1 MKEISPKKVTMDRED
16 QEGGHYYRAIAR
28 HFFLKRGA
36 PFHLSPRELEII
48 ARWEAASIP
57 LPVILEAIDRTVE
70 KAKKKKR
77 PFFAFSLLLCDG
89 EVQRGYAQYRE
100 RLVGGTRRSAARDKH
115 ENILQAINSF
125 LQNLPSNLNSL
136 KPILIEARE
145 IILTGDK
152 KERERKL
159 EALEEAMDKE
169 IAAAAQ
175 AEERKEV
182 KTWMEKEFAGVRGT
196 EKEEIFQTALVKLM
210 REKYRIPHLLTCY
223 Y

>member
-1 MKEISPKKVTMDRED
+1 MKEIKLNQVTMEKEE

-36 PFHLSPRELEII
+36 PFLLSPRELEII

-57 LPVILEAIDRTVE
+57 LPVVLEGINRSVE
-70 KAKKKKR
+70 KARKKKR
-77 PFFAFSLLLCDG
+77 PLFAFSLLLCES
-89 EVQRGYAQYRE
+89 EVQKAYAQYRE
-100 RLVGGTRRSAARDKH
+100 RLVGGTRRSLARDKH
-115 ENILQAINSF
+115 ESILQAINSF
-125 LQNLPSNLNSL
+125 LQNLPSNLNNL

-145 IILTGDK
+145 VIKTKDK
-152 KERERKL
+152 KEREIKL
-159 EALEEAMDKE
+159 EALEEAMEGE
-169 IAAAAQ
+169 IAAAAR

-182 KTWMEKEFAGVRGT
+182 KAWIEKEFPEIRGA
-196 EKEEIFQTALVKLM
+196 EKEEIFQTALIKLM